1 MATVLP
7 LLSAVT
13 ASTTGSAFEVLA
25 GRDVTFVWAYT
36 GPGGA
41 GAVGIEVSLD
51 GTFWFPAG
59 VTPNYNNV
67 PVVLTYPVRFVR
79 ASYDDQGHSGTMDVQ
94 ALQSDEDG

>member
-7 LLSAVT
+7 LLSTVT
-13 ASTTGSAFEVLA
+13 ASTTGSPFEVLV
-25 GRDVTFVWAYT
+25 GRDVTFAWAYT

-41 GAVGIEVSLD
+41 GSVTFEVSLD

-59 VTPNYNNV
+59 ITPNYNNV

-79 ASYDDQGHSGTMDVQ
+79 ALYDDQGHSGTVNVQ
-94 ALQSDEDG
+94 ALQSDEDD